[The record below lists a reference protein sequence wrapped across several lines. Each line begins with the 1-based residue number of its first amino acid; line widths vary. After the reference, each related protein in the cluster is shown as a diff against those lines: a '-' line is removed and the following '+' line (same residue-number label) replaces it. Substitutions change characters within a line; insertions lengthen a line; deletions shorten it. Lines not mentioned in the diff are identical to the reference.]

1 MLFRALEREEQK
13 CTGGCHGT
21 SSVFLAAAQP
31 VCNLP
36 SAPLL
41 TKQIHTFMVLK
52 INPGTSSLEDPCQ
65 GRPSFREV
73 GPGREQQLPL
83 PGCGQ
88 VAQGSMQRPS
98 AAPGTLRL
106 PPRLPLRLLGGR
118 TGSSAPEQVL
128 SPGLFLCCLQGWIMC
143 S

>member
-21 SSVFLAAAQP
+21 LSVFLAAAQP

-41 TKQIHTFMVLK
+41 TKQIYTFMVLK

-65 GRPSFREV
+65 GRPSFRGV
-73 GPGREQQLPL
+73 GPGHEQQLPL
-83 PGCGQ
+83 PL
-88 VAQGSMQRPS
+88 GSMQWPS

-106 PPRLPLRLLGGR
+106 RLRLPL
-118 TGSSAPEQVL
+118 
-128 SPGLFLCCLQGWIMC
+128 
-143 S
+143 